1 MTGKFKLVPALLVLL
16 VGAVGCKTAPTSE
29 GRRENLVA
37 AAEQGL
43 REMQNADSSL
53 DPFLKNAYGYAM
65 FPGVSSAGLVVGGS
79 WGRGIVVE
87 QGQQIGFADVTQANV
102 GLTAGGQRFRQ
113 LIVFQDQASLERFKQ
128 NQLTLD
134 ANLSAVALTTGAA
147 ASANYRN
154 GVAIFVQPIGGLM
167 VSLNVGGQQFRFQPL

>member
-1 MTGKFKLVPALLVLL
+1 MFNQSRVLTAVLL
-16 VGAVGCKTAPTSE
+16 AMTAAIGCKTAPTSE
-29 GRRENLVA
+29 TRRDDLLTS
-37 AAEQGL
+37 AEQGL
-43 REMQNADSSL
+43 KEMRNADSSL
-53 DPFLKNAYGYAM
+53 DPFLKSGYGYAM
-65 FPGVSSAGLVVGGS
+65 FPSVGSGGLVVGGS
-79 WGRGIVVE
+79 WGRAVVFE
-87 QGQQIGFADVTQANV
+87 QGKHIGFADMTQGNV

-113 LIVFQDQASLERFKQ
+113 LIVFQDKASLDRFRS

-167 VSLNVGGQQFRFQPL
+167 VSANVGGQQFRFQPL